1 MLKMKKSKTASLIK
15 TNPYLQDPAECDAW
29 LTRSVIS
36 SSAIEGVSAAA
47 CRALGVAGQA
57 KQAKVGYVVSTSSR
71 SRR

>member
-1 MLKMKKSKTASLIK
+1 MKKNKTPSLIK

-47 CRALGVAGQA
+47 CRALGVARKA
-57 KQAKVGYVVSTSSR
+57 KKTMVGAVVVSTSSQ